1 MMKSVLA
8 VLAGLVVTI
17 VLSTCVDLF
26 VVYAGILPAK
36 SADNTDLHWAIIA
49 GYRAVIV
56 VFGCWVTARLAPSR
70 PMMHALIA
78 GGIGTALAVVG
89 VIYSWDKGPE
99 FGPHWFSLTVAL
111 TALPCAWIGGLLVSS
126 RKMGTDPIST

>member
-1 MMKSVLA
+1 MKSVLA

-17 VLSTCVDLF
+17 VLSTCVDLL
-26 VVYAGILPAK
+26 VVYAGILPAT

-56 VFGCWVTARLAPSR
+56 VFGCWVAARLAPSQ
-70 PMMHALIA
+70 PMKHALIA
-78 GGIGTALAVVG
+78 GGIGMVLAIAG

-99 FGPHWFSLTVAL
+99 FGPHWFSITVAL
-111 TALPCAWIGGLLVSS
+111 TALPCAWIGGKLFGMKVVAAS
-126 RKMGTDPIST
+126 

>member
-26 VVYAGILPAK
+26 VVYAGLLPEK
-36 SADNTDLHWAIIA
+36 SADNTDMHWAIIA
-49 GYRAVIV
+49 AYRALIV
-56 VFGCWVTARLAPSR
+56 VLGCWVAARLAPSR

-78 GGIGTALAVVG
+78 GGIGMALAVAG

-99 FGPHWFSLTVAL
+99 FGPHWFSITVAL
-111 TALPCAWIGGLLVSS
+111 TALPCAWIGGRLMGS
-126 RKMGTDPIST
+126 RQTAAHGA